1 MTVAEVIRQ
10 QTLSARDRLA
20 GLDQRISETEAVR
33 NAAEERVKRAS
44 TEITRQRTLETERK
58 RSLGLAAEKV
68 EEAQRILDEL
78 ERKRQEALDVFMRL
92 QEEQTSVAHS
102 LRNAQGATEAALT
115 ETRKEQKAKQDADAE
130 LARIRTDRI
139 EGTNAFRRSMLKAL
153 DIYLEQQAGT
163 LQAAFSTQEQ
173 RSKSLREVESFR
185 KARHT
190 DAEIGRLC
198 DERDEIRKLLSNAMV
213 PGVKTML
220 QDSLKLI
227 EESLIKR
234 FPTAL
239 GVPDTVPNPNDNRI
253 EELLFYR
260 DTEGKALFIL
270 PVHPADWD
278 AAQETCISETTTKN
292 MCLVWNMIKELNLRT
307 EDGDFVTVQGRPVFA
322 SRFDLE
328 EVAIL
333 QQGFAVKCEGTDV
346 IRFVLATVPTELQE
360 ALYHEDQDN

>member
-1 MTVAEVIRQ
+1 M
-10 QTLSARDRLA
+10 
-20 GLDQRISETEAVR
+20 R

-102 LRNAQGATEAALT
+102 LRNAEGATETALT
-115 ETRKEQKAKQDADAE
+115 EYRKEQKAKQDADAE
-130 LARIRTDRI
+130 LARIRIDRV

-173 RSKSLREVESFR
+173 RSKTLREFEAFR

-190 DAEIGRLC
+190 DAEIMRLWE
-198 DERDEIRKLLSNAMV
+198 EREEIRKLLGNVMV
-213 PGVKTML
+213 PGVKAML
-220 QDSLKLI
+220 QDSLKNI
-227 EESLIKR
+227 EDSLIKR
-234 FPTAL
+234 FPAAL
-239 GVPDTVPNPNDNRI
+239 GLPDAVPPDNWI

-260 DTEGKALFIL
+260 DKEGKAIFLL
-270 PVHPADWD
+270 PVRVANWNSTGSASVSD
-278 AAQETCISETTTKN
+278 ATTKS
-292 MCLVWNMIKELNLRT
+292 MCLVWSMIRELDLKAEN
-307 EDGDFVTVQGRPVFA
+307 GDFAIVQNRPVFA
-322 SRFDLE
+322 SRFDLD
-328 EVAIL
+328 EVDIL
-333 QQGFAVKCEGTDV
+333 QGFTVKCEGTDV
-346 IRFVLATVPTELQE
+346 IRFVFATVPTELQE
-360 ALYHEDQDN
+360 ALSHEDQDN

>member
-1 MTVAEVIRQ
+1 M
-10 QTLSARDRLA
+10 
-20 GLDQRISETEAVR
+20 
-33 NAAEERVKRAS
+33 KRAS
-44 TEITRQRTLETERK
+44 TEITRQRTLDTERK
-58 RSLGLAAEKV
+58 RSLGLAVEKIA
-68 EEAQRILDEL
+68 EAQRIFDEL
-78 ERKRQEALDVFMRL
+78 ERKRQEAFDVFMRL
-92 QEEQTSVAHS
+92 QEEQNSIEHS
-102 LRNAQGATEAALT
+102 LRDAQGATEAALT
-115 ETRKEQKAKQDADAE
+115 EIRKEQKAKQDADEE
-130 LARIRTDRI
+130 LERIRTDRAD
-139 EGTNAFRRSMLKAL
+139 GAKTFRRSMRRAL

-173 RSKSLREVESFR
+173 RSKTLREVETFR

-198 DERDEIRKLLSNAMV
+198 DEREEICKLLSNAMV

-220 QDSLKLI
+220 QDSLKRI

-234 FPTAL
+234 FPNAL
-239 GVPDTVPNPNDNRI
+239 GIPDTVSSDNPI

-260 DTEGKALFIL
+260 DTEGKAVFIL
-270 PVHPADWD
+270 PVRPTEWD
-278 AAQETCISETTTKN
+278 AAQQTSISETTTKN
-292 MCLVWNMIKELNLRT
+292 MCLVWNMIKELPLRT

-333 QQGFAVKCEGTDV
+333 QGFAVKCDGTDV

-360 ALYHEDQDN
+360 ALSHEDQDN